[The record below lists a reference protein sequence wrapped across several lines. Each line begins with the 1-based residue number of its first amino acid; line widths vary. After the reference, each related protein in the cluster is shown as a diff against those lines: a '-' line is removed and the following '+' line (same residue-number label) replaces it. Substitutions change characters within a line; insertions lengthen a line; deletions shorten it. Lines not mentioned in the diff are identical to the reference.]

1 MSRTDNLE
9 GRVGRLRQE
18 LVEERVPLPIDH
30 PNGDRLVRELAYALR
45 PPVHERRV
53 PPYGALVWLDG
64 RARFDHCVSE
74 PVAIDV
80 AGYDP
85 AVVRRL
91 ADGRASFV
99 AVAPDGPSHV
109 LQFRHRVDTEARL
122 VDLQET
128 TGAVVIARGD
138 DHFVRVVTDDGV
150 VEFDGVRWTFKPLAV
165 RHLAAIRRLVPG
177 ADVNVLDQLLD
188 LCVHWLSAERVG
200 ATLVWYLAD
209 VDPSEATQ
217 VDLSRAFVAPVLDV
231 GDSTHVSALVSV
243 LGQVDR
249 AALVRPDGQVS
260 HIGASL
266 HNSARSAELVP
277 AFRGTRHTSARRFSY
292 DEPECLVFVV
302 SEDGPL
308 TVFGD
313 GARMAAIAAD
323 DCRTGERIDA
333 PPAHHTDPHS
343 EIVIDCRRCHRP
355 LLVDVVRFDR
365 WTGGPDTAPCPVCGN
380 RIEADVY
387 RMAIRGV
394 TKTGRPTGAGMH
406 GARNVSP
413 TTALA
418 KPLHRVLEE
427 QRLAER

>member
-1 MSRTDNLE
+1 MSGADQLA
-9 GRVGRLRQE
+9 GRVSRLRQE
-18 LVEERVPLPIDH
+18 LTEERVPLPIDH
-30 PNGDRLVRELAYALR
+30 PNGDRLLVELAYALR

-53 PPYGALVWLDG
+53 PRYGALVWLDG
-64 RARFDHCVSE
+64 RSRFDRCVAE
-74 PVAIDV
+74 PAAIDV

-99 AVAPDGPSHV
+99 AVDPDGPSHV
-109 LQFRHRVDTEARL
+109 VQFRYRVDTEARL
-122 VDLQET
+122 VDVQET
-128 TGAVVIARGD
+128 TGAIVIARGE
-138 DHFVRVVTDDGV
+138 DHLVRVVTDDGV
-150 VEFDGVRWTFKPLAV
+150 VEFDGVRWTFKPQAV
-165 RHLAAIRRLVPG
+165 RHLSAIRRLVPE
-177 ADVNVLDQLLD
+177 ADPHVLDQLLD

-200 ATLVWYLAD
+200 ATLVWYLRD
-209 VDPSEATQ
+209 VDPMEAPH

-231 GDSTHVSALVSV
+231 GDPGHVSALVSV
-243 LGQVDR
+243 LSQVDR

-260 HIGASL
+260 HIGVSL
-266 HNSARSAELVP
+266 HHSEDAADLVP

-292 DEPECLVFVV
+292 DEGRCLVFVV

-333 PPAHHTDPHS
+333 PPAHHSDPHS
-343 EIVIDCRRCHRP
+343 EIVVDCGRCRRP

-365 WTGGPDTAPCPVCGN
+365 WEGGPAEAPCPVCGH
-380 RIEADVY
+380 RIEVDVY

-394 TKTGRPTGAGMH
+394 TKTGPTPDASRE
-406 GARNVSP
+406 ARNGADHAR
-413 TTALA
+413 ALA
-418 KPLHRVLEE
+418 VPLHRALQE
-427 QRLAER
+427 QHATDA